1 VSGQGTDR
9 ELATFQAGWRGEG
22 EVRAAEGRKYRW
34 HKVAFWRAAWLF
46 TGEDDLPLVRFEREF
61 LHRAAT
67 VMIERRTARCRI

>member
-1 VSGQGTDR
+1 
-9 ELATFQAGWRGEG
+9 
-22 EVRAAEGRKYRW
+22 
-34 HKVAFWRAAWLF
+34 VAFWRAAWLF